1 MDVEKLQKFDLSFPG
16 HLIDGEDRTWAF
28 QTAHILYL
36 VESQFCR
43 AVASYAM
50 FKPMT
55 ADEIKQYL
63 EQTPS
68 SYERCLN
75 NIYAEAFV
83 YSLNAIRMLLKKLR
97 DTLNPPDK
105 ARRLIS
111 EYETQFKNLEYIR
124 DSAMHIEDRGR
135 GVDKYQKGIASALIV
150 LGGINGK
157 RFGFTGYNGNLYE
170 IEISQDTLMN
180 AHEIIQSL
188 INSYDWRN
196 AG

>member
-1 MDVEKLQKFDLSFPG
+1 MDVEQLRKFDLIFPG
-16 HLIDGEDRTWAF
+16 HLIDGEDRALAF

-43 AVASYAM
+43 AVVSYAM
-50 FKPMT
+50 FKPVT
-55 ADEIKQYL
+55 ADQIKEYL

-68 SYERCLN
+68 SYERSLN

-83 YSLNAIRMLLKKLR
+83 FSLNTIRMLLRKLKE
-97 DTLNPPDK
+97 TLNPPDN

-111 EYETQFKNLEYIR
+111 EFETQFKNLEYIR

-135 GVDKYQKGIASALIV
+135 GVDKYQRSITSALLV

-157 RFGFTGYNGNLYE
+157 RFGFTGHNGNLYE
-170 IEISQDTLMN
+170 IEISQDTLIN
-180 AHEIIQSL
+180 AHGIIQSL
-188 INSYDWRN
+188 IDSYDWRR